1 MVKLGM
7 VDPIALLTSEN
18 VQFPIGRWRCCCKPY
33 VKVARRQLWKNSRR
47 RPMWNPWNPWGT
59 LETRCSLASSA
70 TCGIARKSSF
80 SGGFYLSHRPL
91 LQRSWNINGQ
101 IKILNRSNI
110 SPSHIHLKL
119 LLAEWTPLI
128 YAAVEDCADWKHWRS
143 TMKCVS
149 AIVICHCQGVAF
161 YAFCLWYVYVCIISS
176 IYSMYMIRIYIVIYI
191 CTWYIT

>member
-18 VQFPIGRWRCCCKPY
+18 VQFPIGRWRCCCRPY

-80 SGGFYLSHRPL
+80 SGGFYLSHQPL

-119 LLAEWTPLI
+119 LLAGVNASDICCSWRLCRLETLKKHYEVRI
-128 YAAVEDCADWKHWRS
+128 SDCHLSLSRCRVLCILS
-143 TMKCVS
+143 MICV
-149 AIVICHCQGVAF
+149 
-161 YAFCLWYVYVCIISS
+161 CLHYIQYILYVYDT
-176 IYSMYMIRIYIVIYI
+176 YIYI
-191 CTWYIT
+191 

>member
-1 MVKLGM
+1 MVHFCFTNIRNHQKMSNFRQVEVLLQ
-7 VDPIALLTSEN
+7 ALRESSEAAA
-18 VQFPIGRWRCCCKPY
+18 VEELKEMSHVKPDG
-33 VKVARRQLWKNSRR
+33 
-47 RPMWNPWNPWGT
+47 NPWW
-59 LETRCSLASSA
+59 LETRCSSASSA

-110 SPSHIHLKL
+110 SPSHTHLKL

-128 YAAVEDCADWKHWRS
+128 YAAVEDCADWKHWRN

-149 AIVICHCQGVAF
+149 AIVMCHCQGVAF
-161 YAFCLWYVYVCIISS
+161 
-176 IYSMYMIRIYIVIYI
+176 
-191 CTWYIT
+191 

>member
-18 VQFPIGRWRCCCKPY
+18 VQFPIGRWRCCCRPY

-47 RPMWNPWNPWGT
+47 CPMFPMKPGHWKPDVPQHPQQPVELPENLHFRVGSTSVTNQ
-59 LETRCSLASSA
+59 
-70 TCGIARKSSF
+70 
-80 SGGFYLSHRPL
+80 PL

-149 AIVICHCQGVAF
+149 AIVIWHCQGVAF

-176 IYSMYMIRIYIVIYI
+176 IYSMYMIRIYIYSNIYI
-191 CTWYIT
+191 YI